1 MKTLLILLLLVTPV
15 YSQTDTTANPCK
27 DRVYI
32 ALQKKNIDSLS
43 QREFDYYI
51 LKSKECSEY
60 TALLKQLKTKKE
72 IETTPGNG
80 AAIVGIIF
88 GGLIILGIINLA
100 NKK

>member
-1 MKTLLILLLLVTPV
+1 MKTLLILLLFVTPV

-60 TALLKQLKTKKE
+60 TALLKQIQSDE
-72 IETTPGNG
+72 SGIG
-80 AAIVGIIF
+80 AGGIIIITIMGLAFLGIVGNS
-88 GGLIILGIINLA
+88 L
-100 NKK
+100 KKGN